1 MKSLLESIRDIL
13 LLRRGPQDL
22 PFSAALL
29 GALIL
34 FALAIGLAVS
44 AQRVPV
50 AVAAPQLGFEVL
62 LLLAL
67 AWIPLALAKRRERF
81 IQTATALVAAAIAFN
96 LLAVPVVL
104 GVGELPKDPRALT
117 TLQVVL
123 GWLSLAL
130 LARKDIRVHVRLDER
145 SAAFLA
151 LGMARVQA
159 FRLII
164 LPQMFRIAFLPTTNQ
179 MVWAILMTSLGVVV
193 GMNSDLAGVT
203 QDINVRSF
211 RTFEIFA
218 IAAV

>member
-22 PFSAALL
+22 PFSATLL
-29 GALIL
+29 GTLIL
-34 FALAIGLAVS
+34 CALAIGLAVS

-67 AWIPLALAKRRERF
+67 AWIPLAVAKRRERF

-104 GVGELPKDPRALT
+104 GVGELPRDPRALT

-130 LARKDIRVHVRLDER
+130 LAWKLVVSGHVLRHALDVPLR
-145 SAAFLA
+145 IGVLIAAAFLA
-151 LGMARVQA
+151 GE
-159 FRLII
+159 
-164 LPQMFRIAFLPTTNQ
+164 
-179 MVWAILMTSLGVVV
+179 VVL
-193 GMNSDLAGVT
+193 NLALFGAQGT
-203 QDINVRSF
+203 PA
-211 RTFEIFA
+211 TP
-218 IAAV
+218 

>member
-29 GALIL
+29 GTLIL

-67 AWIPLALAKRRERF
+67 AWIPLAVARRRERF
-81 IQTATALVAAAIAFN
+81 VQTATALVAAAIAFN

-104 GVGELPKDPRALT
+104 GVGELPRDPRALT

-130 LARKDIRVHVRLDER
+130 LAWKLVVSGHVLRHALDVPLR
-145 SAAFLA
+145 IGVLIAAAFLA
-151 LGMARVQA
+151 GE
-159 FRLII
+159 
-164 LPQMFRIAFLPTTNQ
+164 
-179 MVWAILMTSLGVVV
+179 VVL
-193 GMNSDLAGVT
+193 NLALFGAQGT
-203 QDINVRSF
+203 PA
-211 RTFEIFA
+211 TP
-218 IAAV
+218 

>member
-29 GALIL
+29 GTLIL

-67 AWIPLALAKRRERF
+67 AWIPLAVARRGERF

-104 GVGELPKDPRALT
+104 GVGELPRDPRALS

-130 LARKDIRVHVRLDER
+130 LAWKLVVSGHVLRHALDVPLR
-145 SAAFLA
+145 IGVLIAAAFLA
-151 LGMARVQA
+151 AE
-159 FRLII
+159 
-164 LPQMFRIAFLPTTNQ
+164 
-179 MVWAILMTSLGVVV
+179 VVL
-193 GMNSDLAGVT
+193 NLALFGAQGT
-203 QDINVRSF
+203 PA
-211 RTFEIFA
+211 TP
-218 IAAV
+218 